1 MPRKYQSYN
10 LKNTYPIFFEIGVI
24 GTLLFLIVLTRIN
37 FPAIQN
43 DATIIAESE
52 ETALLLPPQIVETRI
67 LTPPPV
73 PPVPVQIPDDSPIEP
88 PPIKIREYDRV
99 SRMMIPPLPGELK
112 IEIDFGELEK
122 YEHLPELIGGE
133 DALRQAIDYP
143 AAARNSRIQGLVV
156 VEFTVTK
163 HGRVQNPV
171 ITKGIGGGCDQ
182 AVIKGIKLMRYKP
195 GKKNGIPASFRIKET
210 VQFILIDNSY

>member
-1 MPRKYQSYN
+1 MLRKYQSYN
-10 LKNTYPIFFEIGVI
+10 LKNTYPILFEIGVI
-24 GTLLFLIVLTRIN
+24 CSLLFLIILTRIK

-43 DATIIAESE
+43 DSSYIAESE
-52 ETALLLPPQIVETRI
+52 ETALLLPPQIVESRV
-67 LTPPPV
+67 LTPPPI
-73 PPVPVQIPDDSPIEP
+73 PPVPIQIPDDSPIEP
-88 PPIKIREYDRV
+88 PPIKFIEYDRI

-112 IEIDFGELEK
+112 IELDFEELKK
-122 YEHLPELIGGE
+122 YEQLPELIGGE
-133 DALRQAIDYP
+133 EALRQAIDYP

-163 HGRVQNPV
+163 NGRVKNPV
-171 ITKGIGGGCDQ
+171 IKRGIGGGCDK